1 MSKPK
6 RSVGTKI
13 KVGLNYIAGLTSIGA
28 PTRTAETLD
37 TTTLDS
43 PGGYREFTG
52 GFKDGGEVAIAGY
65 FEPGDSGQ
73 IDLDDVFESGNTELF
88 EIIYPPDL
96 GAGYSFIGIVT
107 AITAGNAELE
117 ELLGFEATI
126 KVSGPAIPTK
136 TPSAGLSALSLSGVG
151 GALSPVF
158 ANDVYFY
165 TFDGVTGASTT
176 ITATAANHT
185 LKLYVDGIYQEDLT
199 SAVASAAIPLELGGS
214 TKLTIIA
221 QEEGKTPI
229 VYEIVVVK
237 TA

>member
-1 MSKPK
+1 MPEPK

-13 KVGLNYIAGLTSIGA
+13 KVGLNYIGGLTSIGA

-37 TTTLDS
+37 KTTLDS

-52 GFKDGGEVAIAGY
+52 GFKDGGEVAISGY
-65 FEPGDSGQ
+65 FEPGDAGQ
-73 IDLDDVFESGNTELF
+73 TDLDDIFEAGSTELF

-96 GAGYSFIGIVT
+96 GAGYSFMGVVT

-136 TPSAGLSALSLSGVG
+136 TPSTGLSALSLSGVG
-151 GALSPVF
+151 GALSPAF

-165 TFDGVTGASTT
+165 TFDGVTAASTT

-185 LKLYVDGIYQEDLT
+185 LKLYVDGVYQEDLT
-199 SAVASAAIPLELGGS
+199 SAVASSAIPLELGGS

-221 QEEGKTPI
+221 QEEGKTPV